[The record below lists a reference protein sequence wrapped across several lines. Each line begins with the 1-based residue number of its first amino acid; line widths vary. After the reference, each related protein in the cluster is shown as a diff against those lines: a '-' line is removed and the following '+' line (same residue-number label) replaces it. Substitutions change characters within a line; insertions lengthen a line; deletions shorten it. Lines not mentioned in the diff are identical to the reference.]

1 MMMMTMMKPFFLYAA
16 LGGIA
21 SATTCMAF
29 APREMMQ
36 RSSKALQATK
46 ESESSSSWSE
56 YKSDY
61 IDPAI
66 SNEDHTSHV
75 SGPHVDKT
83 KRDSSD
89 QYWLAQFEDER
100 EKLHHMNDPWKNT
113 SGSPK
118 SSSKKTVTPFDQYEN
133 EYLHGKE
140 VEHKQVLKG
149 GYVDD
154 EVRAKADEFWLQ
166 TFLDE
171 KAKLHGKAAGKAVGD
186 DKKATP

>member
-1 MMMMTMMKPFFLYAA
+1 
-16 LGGIA
+16 
-21 SATTCMAF
+21 MAF

-46 ESESSSSWSE
+46 ESKSSSSWSE

-100 EKLHHMNDPWKNT
+100 EKLHDMNDPWNT
-113 SGSPK
+113 SGSS
-118 SSSKKTVTPFDQYEN
+118 SSSKPVTPFTQYEN
-133 EYLHGKE
+133 EYLHDYIIRSKQLKE
-140 VEHKQVLKG
+140 VT
-149 GYVDD
+149 
-154 EVRAKADEFWLQ
+154 RS
-166 TFLDE
+166 
-171 KAKLHGKAAGKAVGD
+171 
-186 DKKATP
+186 